1 MKRDINI
8 LKGLSFA
15 GSLYFFLVSVAH
27 LIGLKVPILFI
38 YYNVPSYAYQ
48 DKIISFLAFGWS
60 VFIFSA
66 FLNPIK
72 NSLLI
77 RAILIAGAGAIIGL
91 EFINT
96 YTDFE
101 SFNNGN
107 NRNIFRL
114 ETLGLATYI
123 TLLVIFY
130 NKSKDKLK

>member
-8 LKGLSFA
+8 LKGLLLA
-15 GSLYFFLVSVAH
+15 CSLYFFLVSVAH

-60 VFIFSA
+60 VFIFTA

-114 ETLGLATYI
+114 ETLGLATYL